1 MRALERA
8 VAAVLRPAG
17 ADARLGPAVVAVI
30 LGGGVYGAVMGS
42 FGGLAGDRGWQIVFS
57 AVKVPLLLLLT
68 TALALPSFFV
78 VNRVLGLRKD
88 WPVALRAVLG
98 AQGAVAVVLAA
109 LAPYTALWYA
119 SSGNY
124 HRATAFNGVVFLVAS
139 VAAQGVLRRYYAPL
153 VAVNRRHL
161 ATARGWLVLYAFVA
175 VQLGWVLRPFVGDPS
190 LPPTFFRAGAW
201 DNAYVVVAEVVWKAF
216 GGTVT
221 WSR

>member
-1 MRALERA
+1 MGVFKRA
-8 VAAVLRPAG
+8 VEAILRPAG
-17 ADARLGPAVVAVI
+17 ADARLGPAIVAVVV
-30 LGGGVYGAVMGS
+30 GGGIYGAVMGS
-42 FGGLAGDRGWQIVFS
+42 FGGLAGDRGLQIVFS

-78 VNRVLGLRKD
+78 INTVLGLRKD
-88 WPVALRAVLG
+88 WPAALRAVLG

-119 SSGNY
+119 SSGHY

-153 VAVNRRHL
+153 VAANRRHL

-201 DNAYVVVAEVVWKAF
+201 GNAYVVVAEVVWKAF
-216 GGTVT
+216 GGVT
-221 WSR
+221 SSR